1 MAPKTENTLN
11 ISAIESPVAF
21 QPHGESKLQPSVKA
35 LCDLIDV
42 LSQSEIHI
50 PVLMTEIEYQEL
62 AARLD
67 ALLDIIGEE
76 KHPLVPLMHFIGTLI
91 KNYEDEYVPRLTEL

>member
-1 MAPKTENTLN
+1 MVPKTENTLKV
-11 ISAIESPVAF
+11 SAIDAPIAF
-21 QPHGESKLQPSVKA
+21 PPRDKSKLQPSVEA

-50 PVLMTEIEYQEL
+50 PVLLTEIEYQEL

-67 ALLDIIGEE
+67 NLLDIVGEE
-76 KHPLVPLMHFIGTLI
+76 NHPLVPLLHLVGTLV
-91 KNYEDEYVPRLTEL
+91 KDYEDAHVPRLTEI